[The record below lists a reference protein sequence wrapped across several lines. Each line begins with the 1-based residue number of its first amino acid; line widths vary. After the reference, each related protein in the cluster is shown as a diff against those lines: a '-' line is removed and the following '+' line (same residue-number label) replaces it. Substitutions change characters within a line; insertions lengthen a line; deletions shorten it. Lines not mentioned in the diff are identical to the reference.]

1 MMAEAL
7 NLLILGVSIIATQLI
22 TTRSTRRIILH
33 TSAETQRVIREVIS
47 HTSAETQKVLKRILR
62 LQENIHQLQ
71 ESMYQLL
78 QGTHQLLQGTHQLQ
92 LDMATCLRKIDLGM
106 RANALMHGWQRVDG
120 ISPEE
125 AERLPEPKLYD
136 GKLRVCYYRPPS

>member
-1 MMAEAL
+1 MMPEAL
-7 NLLILGVSIIATQLI
+7 NLLVLGVSIIATQLI

-33 TSAETQRVIREVIS
+33 TSAETQ
-47 HTSAETQKVLKRILR
+47 KVLERIY
-62 LQENIHQLQ
+62 QLQ

-78 QGTHQLLQGTHQLQ
+78 RSTHQLQ

-136 GKLRVCYYRPPS
+136 GKLGVCYYRPPS